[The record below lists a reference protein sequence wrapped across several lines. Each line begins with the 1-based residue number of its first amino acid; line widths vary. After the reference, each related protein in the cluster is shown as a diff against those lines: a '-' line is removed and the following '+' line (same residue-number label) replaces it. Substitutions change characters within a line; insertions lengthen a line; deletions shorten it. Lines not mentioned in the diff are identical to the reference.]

1 MASGGEER
9 RIRNRL
15 DDKKFVDVHRQTES
29 HLELVAGGTA
39 TTVQS
44 LVNSFLSIRSFLKSE
59 PHSILSTQMCCVA
72 CPCLQNNSVSARNRM
87 GPQGESLGDSPS
99 LRHDG

>member
-1 MASGGEER
+1 MGSGGQER

-15 DDKKFVDVHRQTES
+15 DDKEFVDVRRQTES

-44 LVNSFLSIRSFLKSE
+44 LVNFLLVDSFFSQSE
-59 PHSILSTQMCCVA
+59 PHSILSTKWCGVA
-72 CPCLQNNSVSARNRM
+72 CPCLQNNSVSVRNRM
-87 GPQGESLGDSPS
+87 GPRRESLGDSPS